1 MKKYYTDA
9 NIFLRFILKD
19 NPTQSQKASNY
30 FHKAQMRQIELIFL
44 PEVIAEIE
52 YVLRKQYKETR
63 EKVAEV
69 LSALVKPAYITIFNR
84 SAILEALNFYQK
96 TGVDFVDCILFATAR
111 EQNAQVI
118 SFDKD
123 FKKLT
128 KLAPH

>member
-69 LSALVKPAYITIFNR
+69 LSALAKPAYITIFNR
-84 SAILEALNFYQK
+84 SAILEALNFYKK
-96 TGVDFVDCILFATAR
+96 TGVDFADSILFATAR

>member
-84 SAILEALNFYQK
+84 SAILEALNFYKK
-96 TGVDFVDCILFATAR
+96 TGVDFADSILFATAR

-123 FKKLT
+123 FKKLA
-128 KLAPH
+128 KVAPH

>member
-69 LSALVKPAYITIFNR
+69 LSALAKPAYITIFNR
-84 SAILEALNFYQK
+84 SAILEALNFYKK
-96 TGVDFVDCILFATAR
+96 TGVDFADSILFATAR

-123 FKKLT
+123 FKKLA
-128 KLAPH
+128 KVAPH

>member
-84 SAILEALNFYQK
+84 SAILEALNFYKK
-96 TGVDFVDCILFATAR
+96 TGVDFADSILFATAR